1 MQTSYT
7 KIADNHRLK
16 IDYDVTPGESRNIP
30 QKKCEICG
38 EWFDIDDI
46 QEREEHI
53 HCSSDK
59 CTEAVSMM
67 ILLENQENE

>member
-16 IDYDVTPGESRNIP
+16 IDYDVTPDENRNIE
-30 QKKCEICG
+30 QKKCEICD
-38 EWFDIDDI
+38 EWFDIYDI

-53 HCSSDK
+53 HCKGDK
-59 CTEAVSMM
+59 CTEAVSMI
-67 ILLENQENE
+67 ILYENQENE